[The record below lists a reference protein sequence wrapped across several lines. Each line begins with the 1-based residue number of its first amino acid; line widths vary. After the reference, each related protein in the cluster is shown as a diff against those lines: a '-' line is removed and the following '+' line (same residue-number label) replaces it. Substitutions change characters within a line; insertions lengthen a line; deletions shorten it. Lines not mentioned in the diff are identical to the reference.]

1 MKANLIKLEYTVNL
15 GNYSN
20 IKVGGEWNV
29 EENESVV
36 DAMVKARKELQY
48 VMAAFDREKAKEAE
62 AKQKALQE
70 KINQQLNS

>member
-36 DAMVKARKELQY
+36 DAMVKARKELQD

-62 AKQKALQE
+62 AKQKAL
-70 KINQQLNS
+70 